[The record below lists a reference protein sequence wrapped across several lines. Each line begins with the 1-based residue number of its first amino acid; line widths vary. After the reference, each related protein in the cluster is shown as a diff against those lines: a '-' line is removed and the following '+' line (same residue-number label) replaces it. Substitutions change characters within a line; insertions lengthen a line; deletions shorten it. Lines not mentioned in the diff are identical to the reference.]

1 VRVAVRLLCTQE
13 LAPTEGDP
21 WARTLAI
28 KLGLLV
34 SAEMKGHTTAG
45 GVLLTRRF
53 AFSSHVGRRPRG
65 MTPGPEP
72 PCQKLDRYPW
82 RR

>member
-1 VRVAVRLLCTQE
+1 M
-13 LAPTEGDP
+13 EGDP
-21 WARTLAI
+21 WPRALATEP
-28 KLGLLV
+28 GLLV
-34 SAEMKGHTTAG
+34 LAKMKGHTTTG

-53 AFSSHVGRRPRG
+53 AFSSHVDRRPRS
-65 MTPGPEP
+65 MTPRPGP